1 MKLQDEVGQTAL
13 QSRMAR
19 QGRNYELSKKSEE
32 VNSLCIRVVI
42 YVGLSQNWRVVE
54 WPSSL
59 EVNQME
65 TCRIV
70 WLTDGQQGGIESS
83 FSKQFVIGVTQNS
96 QIW

>member
-1 MKLQDEVGQTAL
+1 MGSGSKLGQVMWELKLQDEVGQTAL

-70 WLTDGQQGGIESS
+70 
-83 FSKQFVIGVTQNS
+83 
-96 QIW
+96 

>member
-1 MKLQDEVGQTAL
+1 MGTGSKLGQVMWELKLQDEVGQTAL

-70 WLTDGQQGGIESS
+70 
-83 FSKQFVIGVTQNS
+83 
-96 QIW
+96 

>member
-1 MKLQDEVGQTAL
+1 ELKLQDEVGQTAL

-65 TCRIV
+65 TCRICV
-70 WLTDGQQGGIESS
+70 AHGCLTSWCTD
-83 FSKQFVIGVTQNS
+83 V
-96 QIW
+96 

>member
-1 MKLQDEVGQTAL
+1 
-13 QSRMAR
+13 MAR

-70 WLTDGQQGGIESS
+70 
-83 FSKQFVIGVTQNS
+83 
-96 QIW
+96 

>member
-1 MKLQDEVGQTAL
+1 MGTGSKLGQVMWELKLQDEVGQTAL

-42 YVGLSQNWRVVE
+42 YVRLSQNWRVVE

-70 WLTDGQQGGIESS
+70 
-83 FSKQFVIGVTQNS
+83 
-96 QIW
+96 

>member
-19 QGRNYELSKKSEE
+19 QGRNYKLSKKSEE

-70 WLTDGQQGGIESS
+70 
-83 FSKQFVIGVTQNS
+83 
-96 QIW
+96 

>member
-70 WLTDGQQGGIESS
+70 
-83 FSKQFVIGVTQNS
+83 
-96 QIW
+96 

>member
-1 MKLQDEVGQTAL
+1 
-13 QSRMAR
+13 MAR
-19 QGRNYELSKKSEE
+19 QGRSYELSKKSEE

-70 WLTDGQQGGIESS
+70 
-83 FSKQFVIGVTQNS
+83 
-96 QIW
+96 